1 MLEMQHIVEGRG
13 SKSGNKQKQ
22 KSRSTLDA
30 IIRTTSVRPTKWR
43 ASGAT
48 LMATADCFLLPLS
61 PGKPSQAPD
70 SELGNNDARHTPSA
84 VSRSRPER
92 MHMTVY
98 LCECIYVTV
107 YLCECKRGKDTKWI
121 ASAKPST
128 FGRHTHS
135 QLLGME
141 IEMI

>member
-1 MLEMQHIVEGRG
+1 MQHIVEGRG

-48 LMATADCFLLPLS
+48 LMATADCFLQPS
-61 PGKPSQAPD
+61 PGKPSQTPD

-121 ASAKPST
+121 ASESFNLWNT
-128 FGRHTHS
+128 HTLS
-135 QLLGME
+135 IAWNGN
-141 IEMI
+141 